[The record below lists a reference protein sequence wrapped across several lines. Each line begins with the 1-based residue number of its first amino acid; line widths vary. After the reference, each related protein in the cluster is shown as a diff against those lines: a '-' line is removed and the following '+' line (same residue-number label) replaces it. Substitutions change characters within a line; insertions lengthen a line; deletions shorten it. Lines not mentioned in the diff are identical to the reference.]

1 MDRLRRALRVVLL
14 PLALALAL
22 ASLWQLER
30 ARAGVEITRL
40 TVGTTPATLY
50 RPVADGAPLVVVA
63 HGFAGSRQMMEAFAL
78 TLARSGIAALAF
90 DFRGH
95 GRNPVPMTGAV
106 DSIGG
111 VTTRLVAETRAVLA
125 AGRALKGV
133 GPPVALL
140 GHSMATDVIVRA
152 AEAEAIDA
160 VVAVS
165 MYAETVTPERPARL
179 LVVSGAR
186 EGRLRAA
193 ALAAVRQVA
202 PGAGEGETVRHGPV
216 VRRAV
221 AAPRVGHV
229 GVLWSPTAL
238 AEARDW
244 IAAAGVPGGGA
255 VAATGPWI
263 AGLLGAILVL
273 SWPLT
278 RYLPAR
284 AAGGRAAS
292 SLGVK
297 RLAAALVLPALLAA
311 AAALAARS
319 SLIGLKGMDGLA
331 AFFLVLGAGQ
341 LALLRRWGHGPGRP
355 DPLGSAAL
363 LAWAAVFAW
372 AMDRYAAAFVPVGPR
387 WALLALL
394 LPGALLTTLADGVL
408 TGGAPFWRA
417 ILVRAVPLVA
427 LLAVMLAEPAR
438 LGLQFTALP
447 VLVLFWLVFGTM
459 AGRVAGY
466 RGQDAPRAALGLVL
480 AWSLAASL
488 PLFG

>member
-1 MDRLRRALRVVLL
+1 
-14 PLALALAL
+14 
-22 ASLWQLER
+22 
-30 ARAGVEITRL
+30 
-40 TVGTTPATLY
+40 
-50 RPVADGAPLVVVA
+50 
-63 HGFAGSRQMMEAFAL
+63 
-78 TLARSGIAALAF
+78 
-90 DFRGH
+90 
-95 GRNPVPMTGAV
+95 
-106 DSIGG
+106 
-111 VTTRLVAETRAVLA
+111 
-125 AGRALKGV
+125 
-133 GPPVALL
+133 
-140 GHSMATDVIVRA
+140 MATDVIVRA
-152 AEAEAIDA
+152 AEAEGIDA

-165 MYAETVTPERPARL
+165 MYAETVTPKRPARL

-186 EGRLRAA
+186 EGRLREV

-202 PGAGEGETVRHGPV
+202 PGAGEGETVRDGPV

-221 AAPRVGHV
+221 AAPWVGHV

-244 IAAAGVPGGGA
+244 IAAAGGGP

-263 AGLLGAILVL
+263 AALLGAILVL
-273 SWPLT
+273 SWPLA
-278 RYLPAR
+278 RLLPAR
-284 AAGGRAAS
+284 AAGGRAAA

-319 SLIGLKGMDGLA
+319 SLIGLRGVDGLA

-341 LALLRRWGHGPGRP
+341 LALLRRWGLKPGRQ
-355 DPLGSAAL
+355 DLLGSAAL

-372 AMDRYAAAFVPVGPR
+372 ALDRYGAAFVPVGPR
-387 WALLALL
+387 WPLLALL

-408 TGGAPFWRA
+408 TGGAPLWRA
-417 ILVRAVPLVA
+417 ALIRAVPPAA
-427 LLAVMLAEPAR
+427 LLAAMLLAPAR

-459 AGRVAGY
+459 AGRVAGH